1 MTIIFRYLGKY
12 RLAAGMAVLMMLIEL
27 ALELIQPF
35 LIAVIIDE
43 GITQKDTSVVLLW
56 GGLLVGGSIV
66 AFGAGIL
73 SSFFASHT
81 SQGFAFDIREAL
93 YTKVQ
98 AFSYAVFNRF
108 ATSSLITRLTNDVTQ
123 LLDTVF
129 MGLRFM
135 LRMPLVV
142 IGSIVMALVV
152 HLQLGLLLT
161 LTVPALLVFVVWI
174 MKKASVLFKK
184 VQMKLDTVN
193 RVMQE
198 NLTGMRLIRV
208 FVRRKEEAGRFD
220 RLSGELMGST
230 VSALRLTEMTMP
242 FILLI
247 MNAGIIAVLWF
258 GHQQIGV
265 GSATSGEVVAVV
277 NYSLRTAGALSA
289 FSMIVATLSR
299 ARASAQRIDEALETD
314 SKARVHSGHI
324 PVESCAGSVEFD
336 QVSFLYPHTDARVL
350 TDISFKIQPGET
362 AAIMGATGSGKS
374 SLMQLV
380 LRLYE
385 QTAGVVRIDGRD
397 ARELDLEFLHR
408 SIGYVS
414 QEVLLFSGTIRDNI
428 AWGLE
433 DASMEQ
439 VVEAARMAQIH
450 ETIEKLPDGYQTQL
464 GQRGI
469 NLSGGQK
476 QRLSIARALIRKP
489 AILLL
494 DDSTSA
500 LDVRTEAALLHA
512 LKEMACTTLL
522 ITQKISSTVGADQIL
537 LLDEGSLIAQGTH
550 EQLMAGNSLYRRIYE
565 SQFGKE
571 GTAHVGSFK

>member
-1 MTIIFRYLGKY
+1 MSMLRFLGKY
-12 RLAAGMAVLMMLIEL
+12 RVAAGMAVVMMLVEL
-27 ALELIQPF
+27 AVELIQPY
-35 LIAVIIDE
+35 LISFIIDE

-56 GGLLVGGSIV
+56 GGILVGGSV
-66 AFGAGIL
+66 AAFIAGIL
-73 SSFFASHT
+73 SSFFASHA
-81 SQGFAFDIREAL
+81 SQGFAFDVREAL
-93 YTKVQ
+93 YAKVQ
-98 AFSYAVFNRF
+98 GFAYPVFNRF

-123 LLDTVF
+123 LQDTVF

-142 IGSIVMALVV
+142 IGSIIMALVV
-152 HLQLGLLLT
+152 HVQLGFLLT
-161 LTVPALLVFVVWI
+161 LTVPALLVFVIWI
-174 MKKASVLFKK
+174 MKRASVLFKR
-184 VQMKLDTVN
+184 VQMRLDTLN

-208 FVRRKEEAGRFD
+208 YVRCAEEVSRFA
-220 RLSGELMGST
+220 RLSQDLMKNT
-230 VSALRLTEMTMP
+230 VSALRLTEITMP

-258 GHQQIGV
+258 GHKQISMGTA
-265 GSATSGEVVAVV
+265 SAGEVVAVV

-289 FSMIVATLSR
+289 FSMIVAAFSR
-299 ARASAQRIDEALETD
+299 ARASAQRVDEALITD
-314 SKARVHSGHI
+314 SEAPVRSGRNPEGPCEGGI
-324 PVESCAGSVEFD
+324 AFE
-336 QVSFLYPHTDARVL
+336 QVSFQYPNSEARVL
-350 TDISFKIQPGET
+350 VDISFKVRPGET
-362 AAIMGATGSGKS
+362 VAILGATGSGKS

-385 QTAGVVRIDGRD
+385 ETAGVVRIDGRN
-397 ARELDLEFLHR
+397 ARELDLEYLHR

-439 VVEAARMAQIH
+439 VVEAAKLAQIH
-450 ETIEKLPDGYQTQL
+450 ETIEKLPDQYDTLL

-500 LDVRTEAALLHA
+500 LDVRTEAALLQA
-512 LKEMACTTLL
+512 LKGMSCTTLL
-522 ITQKISSTVGADQIL
+522 ITQKISSTIGADLIL
-537 LLDEGSLIAQGTH
+537 LLDEGNLIAQGTH
-550 EQLMAGNSLYRRIYE
+550 GQLMAGDGLYRRIYE

-571 GTAHVGSFK
+571 GAAYVGSIT

>member
-1 MTIIFRYLGKY
+1 MTNMLRFLGKY
-12 RLAAGMAVLMMLIEL
+12 RVAAGMAVVMVLVEL
-27 ALELIQPF
+27 AVELIQPY
-35 LIAVIIDE
+35 LISVIIDE
-43 GITQKDTSVVLLW
+43 GISQKDTSVVLLW
-56 GGLLVGGSIV
+56 GGILVGGSAA
-66 AFGAGIL
+66 AFLAGIL
-73 SSFFASHT
+73 SSFFASHA
-81 SQGFAFDIREAL
+81 SQGFAFDVREAL

-98 AFSYAVFNRF
+98 EFAYPVFNRF

-123 LLDTVF
+123 LQDTVF

-142 IGSIVMALVV
+142 IGSIIMALVV
-152 HLQLGLLLT
+152 HVQLGFLLT
-161 LTVPALLVFVVWI
+161 LTVPALLVFVIWI
-174 MKKASVLFKK
+174 MKRASVLFKT
-184 VQMKLDTVN
+184 VQMRLDTLN

-198 NLTGMRLIRV
+198 NLSGMRLIRV
-208 FVRRKEEAGRFD
+208 FVRRAEEASRFA
-220 RLSGELMGST
+220 RLSRELMKST
-230 VSALRLTEMTMP
+230 VSALRLTEITMP

-258 GHQQIGV
+258 GQRQISMGT
-265 GSATSGEVVAVV
+265 ATAGEVVAVV

-289 FSMIVATLSR
+289 FSMIVAAFSR
-299 ARASAQRIDEALETD
+299 ARASAQRVDEALHTD
-314 SKARVHSGHI
+314 SEAPVRSGRNPEGTCEGGI
-324 PVESCAGSVEFD
+324 EFD
-336 QVSFLYPHTDARVL
+336 QVSFQYPHSEARVL
-350 TDISFKIQPGET
+350 TDISFKVRPGET
-362 AAIMGATGSGKS
+362 VAILGATGSGKS

-385 QTAGVVRIDGRD
+385 ETAGVVRIDGRD
-397 ARELDLEFLHR
+397 ARELDLDDLHR

-439 VVEAARMAQIH
+439 VMEAARLAQIH
-450 ETIEKLPDGYQTQL
+450 ETIEKLPDRYDTLL

-500 LDVRTEAALLHA
+500 LDTRTEAALLQA
-512 LKEMACTTLL
+512 LKGMSCTTLL
-522 ITQKISSTVGADQIL
+522 ITQKISSTIGADLIL

-550 EQLMAGNSLYRRIYE
+550 GQLMAGDGLYRRIYE
-565 SQFGKE
+565 SQIGKE
-571 GTAHVGSFK
+571 RAAYVESYK